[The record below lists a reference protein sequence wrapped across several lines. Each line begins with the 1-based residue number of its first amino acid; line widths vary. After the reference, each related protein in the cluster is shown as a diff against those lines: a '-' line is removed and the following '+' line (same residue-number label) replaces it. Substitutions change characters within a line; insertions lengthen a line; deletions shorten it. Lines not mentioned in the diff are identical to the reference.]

1 MVSDSKYEQ
10 YFEKI
15 IHLRLTFTWWNQI
28 YNESNLVRLKKY
40 SLLNGKTKKSPC
52 SCREAKKDDSTIDL
66 QVT

>member
-28 YNESNLVRLKKY
+28 YNEFNLVRLKKY
-40 SLLNGKTKKSPC
+40 SLLNGKTKKSLC
-52 SCREAKKDDSTIDL
+52 SCREAKKNDSTIDL